1 MLKKTKVANQCI
13 VGVETGI
20 PIQTQPQINPMIG
33 PSYYVLINMG
43 GRYIPCMKDI
53 SYLNIPKDTKWPCP
67 NSTTSDL
74 NSPSM
79 QCSLEDLCGF
89 PPLGDP
95 PNQWFRFIIPM
106 FLHAGIIHI
115 GFNLLLQ
122 LTLGR
127 EMEKTIGS
135 IRFLLVYLSSGI
147 FGFVLGGNFA
157 ASGIVSL
164 GCSGSLFGIVAI
176 NLLDLLYT
184 WKERTSPWK
193 ELAFIMVDIII
204 SFALGLLPGLD
215 NFSHLGGFLMGLVLG
230 VCILHSPNILRE
242 TSASAGLASPVTTKG
257 SRRRRRP
264 SYKSFRKEPLGFFK
278 DRKIGWWTWWLV
290 RAGALLGVLI
300 CFIILLNNFY
310 KYQNTCS
317 WCKYLSCIV
326 SPYQV
331 HEGTSL
337 IGSLQNINNWC
348 DVGNLATTNTST
360 NKRSLLGAMQTDLS
374 EFM

>member
-1 MLKKTKVANQCI
+1 
-13 VGVETGI
+13 
-20 PIQTQPQINPMIG
+20 MIG

-53 SYLNIPKDTKWPCP
+53 SYLGLPANINWPCP
-67 NSTTSDL
+67 NSTTADP

-79 QCSLEDLCGF
+79 RCSLQDLCGF
-89 PPLGDP
+89 PPLGNP
-95 PNQWFRFIIPM
+95 PNQWFRFIVPM

-135 IRFLLVYLSSGI
+135 LRFLLVYLSSGI
-147 FGFVLGGNFA
+147 FGFVLGGNYA

-176 NLLDLLYT
+176 NLLHLLYT
-184 WKERTSPWK
+184 WKERVSPWK
-193 ELAFIMVDIII
+193 ELIFIALDILI

-230 VCILHSPNILRE
+230 LCILHSPNSLRE
-242 TSASAGLASPVTTKG
+242 SNVATLESPVISK
-257 SRRRRRP
+257 SRRKRRP
-264 SYKSFRKEPLGFFK
+264 GYKDFRKDPLGFFK
-278 DRKIGWWTWWLV
+278 DRKPGWWAWWLV
-290 RAGALLGVLI
+290 RAGALLGVLV
-300 CFIILLNNFY
+300 CFIILIDNFY
-310 KYQNTCS
+310 KYANTCS

-326 SPYQV
+326 SR
-331 HEGTSL
+331 HCTKG
-337 IGSLQNINNWC
+337 
-348 DVGNLATTNTST
+348 VGLANF
-360 NKRSLLGAMQTDLS
+360 L
-374 EFM
+374 

>member
-1 MLKKTKVANQCI
+1 
-13 VGVETGI
+13 
-20 PIQTQPQINPMIG
+20 MIG
-33 PSYYVLINMG
+33 PTYYVLINMG
-43 GRYIPCMKDI
+43 GRYIPCMKDPTTLGVPANI
-53 SYLNIPKDTKWPCP
+53 SWPCP
-67 NSTTSDL
+67 NSTTSDTS
-74 NSPSM
+74 SPSM
-79 QCSLEDLCGF
+79 HCSLQDLCGF
-89 PPLGDP
+89 PPLGNP

-106 FLHAGIIHI
+106 FLHAGVIHI

-135 IRFLLVYLSSGI
+135 IRFLLVYLASGI

-157 ASGIVSL
+157 PDGIVSL

-184 WKERTSPWK
+184 WRERVKPWK
-193 ELAFIMVDIII
+193 ELIFILIDIII

-230 VCILHSPNILRE
+230 ICILHSPNILRE
-242 TSASAGLASPVTTKG
+242 TSATATLESPVTSKG
-257 SRRRRRP
+257 SRRRRRRP
-264 SYKSFRKEPLGFFK
+264 GYKSFRKEPLGFFK
-278 DRKIGWWTWWLV
+278 DRKLGWWTWWLV

-310 KYQNTCS
+310 KYGNTCS

-326 SPYQV
+326 SRCSACMKTHLLTQD
-331 HEGTSL
+331 
-337 IGSLQNINNWC
+337 QNINNWC
-348 DVGNLATTNTST
+348 DVGNLTSQIQSSNNTAHSLI
-360 NKRSLLGAMQTDLS
+360 KRDIFGAREFGFS
-374 EFM
+374 ELM